1 MRGHT
6 GVRRTLALVAGI
18 AVAVWALRRRAF
30 PVRVT
35 GRSMSPTLEPGDLV
49 AVTSLRRRPGRG
61 EIVVLRRSE
70 GPEMIKRVGALE
82 GERFGGDPVPLASV
96 VVEGDNP
103 TASTDSREFGPIPEA
118 AIAGRARL
126 VYWPPARWRFL

>member
-1 MRGHT
+1 
-6 GVRRTLALVAGI
+6 
-18 AVAVWALRRRAF
+18 
-30 PVRVT
+30 
-35 GRSMSPTLEPGDLV
+35 MSPTLEPGDLV